1 MKVTILGPGSW
12 GLTTAWILR
21 NKIDNLWIWGLPQF
35 IDPIKKDRNVI
46 KPVTVT
52 IPDNITLSTNLEEA
66 AAGADIILFIVP
78 SDAVRP
84 VAQELKKTSVAKS
97 TPLVSLAKGFEL
109 STLLRMSEVLKQ
121 ELPENPALC
130 LSGPTLAAE
139 LLAGKPTAASIA
151 CEDIKIAEYVQ
162 KALNSEE
169 SLRLY
174 TNQDI
179 TGVELGGS
187 LKNVIAIAS
196 GFAYSLKLGHN
207 AIGALITRGLAET
220 VRLSVAMGANPHT
233 LYGLSGTG
241 DLIATCNSPTSRNYK
256 VGYALAQG
264 KDLNYILENLGSVAE
279 GVKTA
284 EAVQNLAKKY
294 NVEMPISNEV
304 LRLISGEVTPQGAIK
319 NMMSRS
325 LKSEE
330 LHTTK

>member
-1 MKVTILGPGSW
+1 MKVTVLGPGSW
-12 GLTTAWILR
+12 GLTVAWLLH
-21 NKIDNLWIWGLPQF
+21 KQIDDLWVWGLPQF
-35 IDPIKKDRNVI
+35 INPIANNRKVE
-46 KPVTVT
+46 KPVIVT
-52 IPDNITLSTNLEEA
+52 IPDSVSLTSDLNKAVS
-66 AAGADIILFIVP
+66 GSDIVLFVVP
-78 SDAVRP
+78 SDAVRA
-84 VAQELKKTSVAKS
+84 VAHQLKKTSISSS

-121 ELPENPALC
+121 ELPDNPALC

-162 KALNSEE
+162 KALNNEQ

-179 TGVELGGS
+179 IGVELGGS

-196 GFAYSLKLGHN
+196 GFAYSLGLGHN

-220 VRLSVAMGANPHT
+220 VRLSVAMGATPHT

-304 LRLISGEVTPQGAIK
+304 LKLIRGEVTPQGAIK

-330 LHTTK
+330 LYTTL